1 MSRLRDW
8 AAGVYHDLVP
18 RPRRQELYRFLHR
31 GRYRR
36 LRTAVYPSAKGTYSL
51 RHFDTLRAIFVHT
64 PKAAGTSL
72 ALSIFGELPDHYT
85 AADYIAVFGRRTFDA
100 YFKFSFV
107 RNPWDRLYSAYN
119 FLRKG
124 GWDEKDRAWSNLHL
138 GGFSDFGDF
147 VTRGLRRDEIL
158 TFTHFIPQHEF
169 VCDRHG
175 RLLVDYLGYFE
186 TIEDDY
192 REICRR
198 IGVESALAHT
208 NRSTDFDYRSHYTD
222 ATRAIVAEV
231 YRRDI
236 EVFGYSFDGI
246 HQRTIVTTTPH

>member
-1 MSRLRDW
+1 MSLLRNW
-8 AAGVYHDLVP
+8 AAGLYRELIP
-18 RPRRQELYRFLHR
+18 RARRQQLYRILHR

-51 RHFDTLRAIFVHT
+51 RRFDALRAIFIHT

-85 AADYIAVFGRRTFDA
+85 ADDYIAVFGRRTFDA

-119 FLRKG
+119 FLSKG
-124 GWDEKDRAWSNLHL
+124 GWDDKDRVWASTHL
-138 GGFSDFGDF
+138 GGYTDFGDF
-147 VTRGLRRDEIL
+147 VTRGLRQEAVL
-158 TFTHFIPQHEF
+158 SFTHFIPQHEF

-186 TIEDDY
+186 TIDNDY
-192 REICRR
+192 GEICRR
-198 IGVESALAHT
+198 IGVEAALAHT
-208 NRSTDFDYRSHYTD
+208 NRSTEFDYRRHYTET
-222 ATRAIVAEV
+222 TRAIVADV
-231 YRRDI
+231 YQRDI
-236 EVFGYSFDGI
+236 DLFGYAFEGI
-246 HQRTIVTTTPH
+246 GARTIVTDHRR